1 METPQPQDPT
11 AHEIIVLSPLYH
23 ISVHF
28 PQGSLY
34 ADVWLGINTG
44 HEDLLVHLSALRRKA
59 LNTSPPDEIA
69 ADSANASSGSSG
81 ASSADEAA
89 QERRD
94 SGCHPPTLN
103 LAVRRSSYGLFNCPP
118 DKQPLEWLVAKESL
132 REAESICQTHH
143 TKFAQAIAKIQK
155 YNRSPVPSLDPLAAL
170 LDEMLVKNRGCPGP
184 IDAPTCCVCAA
195 SPYTRLFFSM
205 L

>member
-11 AHEIIVLSPLYH
+11 AHEIIVLPPSHH

-44 HEDLLVHLSALRRKA
+44 QEDLLVHLSDLRRKA

-69 ADSANASSGSSG
+69 ESPAESSG
-81 ASSADEAA
+81 DEASGLP
-89 QERRD
+89 RKD

-118 DKQPLEWLVAKESL
+118 DKRPLQWLVAKESL

-143 TKFAQAIAKIQK
+143 AKFTQAIDKIKK
-155 YNRSPVPSLDPLAAL
+155 YNRSAVPDLDPLARL
-170 LDEMLVKNRGCPGP
+170 LDQMLVKNRCCPGP
-184 IDAPTCCVCAA
+184 IDSPTCCICAA

>member
-1 METPQPQDPT
+1 MATPQPQDPT
-11 AHEIIVLSPLYH
+11 AHEIIVLSPFYH

-44 HEDLLVHLSALRRKA
+44 HEDLLVHISELRRKA

-69 ADSANASSGSSG
+69 ADSARTES
-81 ASSADEAA
+81 EAPGLL
-89 QERRD
+89 RKD
-94 SGCHPPTLN
+94 SGCHNQTLN
-103 LAVRRSSYGLFNCPP
+103 LAVRRSSYGLFNCPK
-118 DKQPLEWLVAKESL
+118 DKTPLQWLVAKESL
-132 REAESICQTHH
+132 CEATAICQTHH
-143 TKFAQAIAKIQK
+143 AKFIQAIAKIQK
-155 YNRSPVPSLDPLAAL
+155 HNRSPVPDLDPLACL
-170 LDEMLVKNRGCPGP
+170 LDELLERNQLNPGP
-184 IDAPTCCVCAA
+184 IDAPTCCVCSA

>member
-1 METPQPQDPT
+1 MDTPQPQDPT

-44 HEDLLVHLSALRRKA
+44 FEDLLVHLSALRRKA

-69 ADSANASSGSSG
+69 ADSANSGNVSDESG
-81 ASSADEAA
+81 RA
-89 QERRD
+89 RKD
-94 SGCHPPTLN
+94 SGCHPPALN
-103 LAVRRSSYGLFNCPP
+103 LAVRRSSFGLFNCPH
-118 DKQPLEWLVAKESL
+118 DKRPLEWLVAKESL
-132 REAESICQTHH
+132 REAHSICQTHH
-143 TKFAQAIAKIQK
+143 AKFSQAVAKIQK
-155 YNRSPVPSLDPLAAL
+155 YNRPPVPSLDPLVTL
-170 LDEMLVKNRGCPGP
+170 LDEMLIKNRSCPGP
-184 IDAPTCCVCAA
+184 IDAPTCCICAA